1 MTTRVGA
8 TYSTEE
14 MAYEDNHH
22 TFVLARFGI
31 VQRLEYYRFPCSII
45 DFDFA
50 RFVQRLIWLAER
62 TADLPQHLHRDSQ
75 R

>member
-22 TFVLARFGI
+22 TFVLARFGA
-31 VQRLEYYRFPCSII
+31 VQRLECYRFPCSIV
-45 DFDFA
+45 DFDLA
-50 RFVQRLIWLAER
+50 RFVNV
-62 TADLPQHLHRDSQ
+62 
-75 R
+75 